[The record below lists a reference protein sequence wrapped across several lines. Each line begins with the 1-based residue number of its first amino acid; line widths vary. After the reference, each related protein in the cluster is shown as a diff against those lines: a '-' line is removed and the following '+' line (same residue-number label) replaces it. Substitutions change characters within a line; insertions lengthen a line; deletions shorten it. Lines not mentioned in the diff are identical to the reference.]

1 MATTTTNFG
10 WDIPQSTDLVK
21 DGATAIAALGQDI
34 DTALV
39 DLKGGTTGQ
48 VLAKA
53 SGTDLDFSWVAQ
65 DDSNAIQ
72 NAIVDAKGDL
82 IAATAADTP
91 ARLAV
96 GTNGQVLTADSTAA
110 TGLAWATPSGSGLS
124 LISTASFSAVS
135 SVSLATDSFT
145 TTYDNYKLIIN
156 ISTSSATAYLNARL
170 RSAGTDNS
178 TSNYT
183 STYFVVR
190 QTANTTTIDSAGAAS
205 GSFAN
210 FSYLSSGTPN
220 YINVDIMQPK
230 ASAKTTYSG
239 RIDGSATETWMSGGL
254 FNTTTSFDSFSFYPV
269 SGTITGSY
277 SLYGYNK

>member
-34 DTALV
+34 DTAMV

-82 IAATAADTP
+82 IAATANDTP

-96 GTNGQVLTADSTAA
+96 GTNGQVLVADSTAA
-110 TGLAWATPSGSGLS
+110 TGLKWDTASSGGMTLLSTTSLTGTTTTVSSISGSYKS
-124 LISTASFSAVS
+124 LVVYLKDFYAGAGSQIF
-135 SVSLATDSFT
+135 LNFNTDT
-145 TTYDNYKLIIN
+145 TNANYQWG
-156 ISTSSATAYLNARL
+156 AMRAYGSGADFQFGVNARCIATTL
-170 RSAGTDNS
+170 LNS
-178 TSNYT
+178 SNENFMTFEIPDY
-183 STYFVVR
+183 
-190 QTANTTTIDSAGAAS
+190 ANTTTHKTY
-205 GSFAN
+205 
-210 FSYLSSGTPN
+210 FSYGKVMNSVGTVVN
-220 YINVDIMQPK
+220 QMLNSTYIGST
-230 ASAKTTYSG
+230 SAITS
-239 RIDGSATETWMSGGL
+239 ISFVSDVGSWAQ
-254 FNTTTSFDSFSFYPV
+254 
-269 SGTITGSY
+269 GTIEI
-277 SLYGYNK
+277 YGVK